1 MAVHVVGAGALGSMI
16 AARLSAAGV
25 ETRLVL
31 RAKSG
36 RWRAVDASSNRVRV
50 LVDGAP
56 HDVAAAP
63 DARDA
68 KLVLLCTKV
77 WQARDALRQ
86 AKTSAKVVALCN
98 GALSL
103 ADDATIVP
111 AVTTHGCF
119 ETQPFDVTHAG
130 PGTLWVSDEEAFKT
144 LSASE
149 TLNVVR
155 VSELEMTE
163 RLWKK
168 LAVSC
173 VLNPLTAL
181 HSCRNGDALP
191 GREDTCRAVC
201 AEIAS
206 LDDCPCTAA
215 DLEKAVYDAAAE
227 TAANYSSMYQDVAAG
242 RRTEVDA
249 LSGWVVDRG
258 NAPENARLAAIS
270 AAISISAEIA
280 LERLRDELRASAEG
294 REVLALRPIVS
305 TADADA
311 ARLRDACAPGTFGRA
326 YGAFMGRHGF
336 DADDRSP
343 VTLVDDEEL
352 AYVLLRYRQVHD
364 YWHVLFGLPP
374 SIPGELALKWFELV
388 HTGLPVAAF
397 SAVFGPVHLGGG
409 DRAFLR
415 DAIIPWALD
424 AGKRAKPLLAV
435 HYEAHWHTDLAQL
448 RADLRVVP
456 APRNLG

>member
-1 MAVHVVGAGALGSMI
+1 MAAVHVVGAGALGSMI
-16 AARLSAAGV
+16 AARLTAAGV

-36 RWRAVDASSNRVRV
+36 RWRAVDANNRVRV

-56 HDVAAAP
+56 HDVATAP

-86 AKTSAKVVALCN
+86 AKTSGKVVALCN

-119 ETQPFDVTHAG
+119 ETRPFDVTHAG
-130 PGTLWVSDEEAFKT
+130 PGTLWVSDEEAFAT

-155 VSELEMTE
+155 VSEAEMTE

-181 HSCRNGDALP
+181 HSCRNGEALP
-191 GREDTCRAVC
+191 GREETCRAVC

-206 LDDCPCTAA
+206 LDDCPCTADA
-215 DLEKAVYDAAAE
+215 LEEAIYQCVAE
-227 TAANYSSMYQDVAAG
+227 NAANYSSMYQDVAAG

-258 NAPENARLAAIS
+258 NAPESARLAA
-270 AAISISAEIA
+270 AVRA
-280 LERLRDELRASAEG
+280 L
-294 REVLALRPIVS
+294 
-305 TADADA
+305 
-311 ARLRDACAPGTFGRA
+311 
-326 YGAFMGRHGF
+326 
-336 DADDRSP
+336 
-343 VTLVDDEEL
+343 
-352 AYVLLRYRQVHD
+352 
-364 YWHVLFGLPP
+364 
-374 SIPGELALKWFELV
+374 
-388 HTGLPVAAF
+388 
-397 SAVFGPVHLGGG
+397 
-409 DRAFLR
+409 
-415 DAIIPWALD
+415 
-424 AGKRAKPLLAV
+424 
-435 HYEAHWHTDLAQL
+435 
-448 RADLRVVP
+448 
-456 APRNLG
+456 APR

>member
-1 MAVHVVGAGALGSMI
+1 MHWYEIGAALISVAARLAGVAERTQVKSMSVHVVGAGALGSMI

-36 RWRAVDASSNRVRV
+36 RWRAVDATSRVRV

-56 HDVAAAP
+56 HDVATAP

-130 PGTLWVSDEEAFKT
+130 PGTLWVSDEEAFAT

-155 VSELEMTE
+155 VSEAEMTE

-181 HSCRNGDALP
+181 HSCRNGEALP
-191 GREDTCRAVC
+191 GREETCRAVC

-206 LDDCPCTAA
+206 LDDCPCTTPN
-215 DLEKAVYDAAAE
+215 LEEAI
-227 TAANYSSMYQDVAAG
+227 YQCVA
-242 RRTEVDA
+242 
-249 LSGWVVDRG
+249 
-258 NAPENARLAAIS
+258 ENAACDSVRCSVVASSLAPCAI
-270 AAISISAEIA
+270 
-280 LERLRDELRASAEG
+280 
-294 REVLALRPIVS
+294 RPI
-305 TADADA
+305 A
-311 ARLRDACAPGTFGRA
+311 AR
-326 YGAFMGRHGF
+326 
-336 DADDRSP
+336 RSSP
-343 VTLVDDEEL
+343 NSSRRSTSTH
-352 AYVLLRYRQVHD
+352 R
-364 YWHVLFGLPP
+364 
-374 SIPGELALKWFELV
+374 SC
-388 HTGLPVAAF
+388 
-397 SAVFGPVHLGGG
+397 
-409 DRAFLR
+409 
-415 DAIIPWALD
+415 
-424 AGKRAKPLLAV
+424 
-435 HYEAHWHTDLAQL
+435 
-448 RADLRVVP
+448 
-456 APRNLG
+456 

>member
-1 MAVHVVGAGALGSMI
+1 MSVHVVGAGALGSMI
-16 AARLSAAGV
+16 AARLTAAGV

-36 RWRAVDASSNRVRV
+36 RWRAVDASNRVRV

-56 HDVAAAP
+56 HDVATAP

-77 WQARDALRQ
+77 WQARDALRE
-86 AKTSAKVVALCN
+86 AKTNGKVVALCN

-155 VSELEMTE
+155 VSEAEMTE

-181 HSCRNGDALP
+181 HSCRNGEALP
-191 GREDTCRAVC
+191 GREETCRAVC

-206 LDDCPCTAA
+206 LDDCPCTADA
-215 DLEKAVYDAAAE
+215 LEEAIYQCVAE
-227 TAANYSSMYQDVAAG
+227 NAANYSSMYQDVAAG

-258 NAPENARLAAIS
+258 NAPESARLAA
-270 AAISISAEIA
+270 AVRA
-280 LERLRDELRASAEG
+280 L
-294 REVLALRPIVS
+294 
-305 TADADA
+305 
-311 ARLRDACAPGTFGRA
+311 
-326 YGAFMGRHGF
+326 
-336 DADDRSP
+336 
-343 VTLVDDEEL
+343 
-352 AYVLLRYRQVHD
+352 
-364 YWHVLFGLPP
+364 
-374 SIPGELALKWFELV
+374 
-388 HTGLPVAAF
+388 
-397 SAVFGPVHLGGG
+397 
-409 DRAFLR
+409 
-415 DAIIPWALD
+415 
-424 AGKRAKPLLAV
+424 
-435 HYEAHWHTDLAQL
+435 
-448 RADLRVVP
+448 
-456 APRNLG
+456 APR

>member
-1 MAVHVVGAGALGSMI
+1 MSVHVVGAGALGSMI

-31 RAKSG
+31 RAKSS
-36 RWRAVDASSNRVRV
+36 RWRAVDASNRVRV

-56 HDVAAAP
+56 HDVTAAP

-77 WQARDALRQ
+77 WQARDALRE
-86 AKTSAKVVALCN
+86 AKTNGKVIALCN

-149 TLNVVR
+149 ALNVVR
-155 VSELEMTE
+155 VSEAEMTE

-206 LDDCPCTAA
+206 LDDCPCTAP
-215 DLEKAVYDAAAE
+215 DLEEAIYECVAE
-227 TAANYSSMYQDVAAG
+227 NAANYSSMYQDVAAG

-249 LSGWVVDRG
+249 LSGWVVDRARG
-258 NAPENARLAAIS
+258 GAPESARLAA
-270 AAISISAEIA
+270 AVRA
-280 LERLRDELRASAEG
+280 L
-294 REVLALRPIVS
+294 
-305 TADADA
+305 
-311 ARLRDACAPGTFGRA
+311 
-326 YGAFMGRHGF
+326 
-336 DADDRSP
+336 
-343 VTLVDDEEL
+343 
-352 AYVLLRYRQVHD
+352 
-364 YWHVLFGLPP
+364 
-374 SIPGELALKWFELV
+374 
-388 HTGLPVAAF
+388 
-397 SAVFGPVHLGGG
+397 
-409 DRAFLR
+409 
-415 DAIIPWALD
+415 
-424 AGKRAKPLLAV
+424 
-435 HYEAHWHTDLAQL
+435 
-448 RADLRVVP
+448 
-456 APRNLG
+456 APR

>member
-1 MAVHVVGAGALGSMI
+1 MAAVHVVGAGALGSMI
-16 AARLSAAGV
+16 AARLTAAGV

-31 RAKSG
+31 RAKSS
-36 RWRAVDASSNRVRV
+36 RWRTVDASNRVRV

-86 AKTSAKVVALCN
+86 AKTSARVVALCN

-155 VSELEMTE
+155 VSEAEMTE

-181 HSCRNGDALP
+181 HSCRNGEALP

-206 LDDCPCTAA
+206 LDDCPCTADA
-215 DLEKAVYDAAAE
+215 LEEAIYQCVAE
-227 TAANYSSMYQDVAAG
+227 NAANYSSMYQDVAAG

-258 NAPENARLAAIS
+258 NAPESARLAA
-270 AAISISAEIA
+270 AVRA
-280 LERLRDELRASAEG
+280 L
-294 REVLALRPIVS
+294 
-305 TADADA
+305 
-311 ARLRDACAPGTFGRA
+311 
-326 YGAFMGRHGF
+326 
-336 DADDRSP
+336 SP
-343 VTLVDDEEL
+343 
-352 AYVLLRYRQVHD
+352 R
-364 YWHVLFGLPP
+364 
-374 SIPGELALKWFELV
+374 
-388 HTGLPVAAF
+388 
-397 SAVFGPVHLGGG
+397 
-409 DRAFLR
+409 
-415 DAIIPWALD
+415 
-424 AGKRAKPLLAV
+424 
-435 HYEAHWHTDLAQL
+435 
-448 RADLRVVP
+448 
-456 APRNLG
+456 

>member
-1 MAVHVVGAGALGSMI
+1 MAAVHVVGAGALGSMI

-31 RAKSG
+31 RATSG
-36 RWRAVDASSNRVRV
+36 RWRAVDANNRVRV

-77 WQARDALRQ
+77 WQARDALRE
-86 AKTSAKVVALCN
+86 AKTSARVVALCN

-155 VSELEMTE
+155 VSEAEMTE

-181 HSCRNGDALP
+181 HSCRNGEALP

-206 LDDCPCTAA
+206 LDDCPCAAA

-258 NAPENARLAAIS
+258 NAPESARLAA
-270 AAISISAEIA
+270 AVRA
-280 LERLRDELRASAEG
+280 L
-294 REVLALRPIVS
+294 
-305 TADADA
+305 
-311 ARLRDACAPGTFGRA
+311 
-326 YGAFMGRHGF
+326 
-336 DADDRSP
+336 
-343 VTLVDDEEL
+343 
-352 AYVLLRYRQVHD
+352 
-364 YWHVLFGLPP
+364 
-374 SIPGELALKWFELV
+374 
-388 HTGLPVAAF
+388 
-397 SAVFGPVHLGGG
+397 
-409 DRAFLR
+409 
-415 DAIIPWALD
+415 
-424 AGKRAKPLLAV
+424 
-435 HYEAHWHTDLAQL
+435 
-448 RADLRVVP
+448 
-456 APRNLG
+456 APR

>member
-1 MAVHVVGAGALGSMI
+1 MFAAMIAQVRNISNKSSSQRGSLKRVAMAAVHVVGTGALGSMI
-16 AARLSAAGV
+16 AARLSTAGV

-31 RAKSG
+31 RANSS
-36 RWRAVDASSNRVRV
+36 RWRAVDASNRVRV

-68 KLVLLCTKV
+68 RLVL
-77 WQARDALRQ
+77 
-86 AKTSAKVVALCN
+86 LCN

-103 ADDATIVP
+103 VDDATIVP

-130 PGTLWVSDEEAFKT
+130 PGTLWVADEEAFAT

-155 VSELEMTE
+155 VSEAEMTE

-181 HSCRNGDALP
+181 HSCRNGEALP
-191 GREDTCRAVC
+191 DREATCRAVC

-206 LDDCPCTAA
+206 LDDCPCTADA
-215 DLEKAVYDAAAE
+215 LEEAIYQCVAE
-227 TAANYSSMYQDVAAG
+227 NAANYSSMYQDVAAG

-258 NAPENARLAAIS
+258 NAPESARLAA
-270 AAISISAEIA
+270 AVRA
-280 LERLRDELRASAEG
+280 L
-294 REVLALRPIVS
+294 
-305 TADADA
+305 
-311 ARLRDACAPGTFGRA
+311 
-326 YGAFMGRHGF
+326 
-336 DADDRSP
+336 SP
-343 VTLVDDEEL
+343 
-352 AYVLLRYRQVHD
+352 R
-364 YWHVLFGLPP
+364 
-374 SIPGELALKWFELV
+374 
-388 HTGLPVAAF
+388 
-397 SAVFGPVHLGGG
+397 
-409 DRAFLR
+409 
-415 DAIIPWALD
+415 
-424 AGKRAKPLLAV
+424 
-435 HYEAHWHTDLAQL
+435 
-448 RADLRVVP
+448 
-456 APRNLG
+456 

>member
-1 MAVHVVGAGALGSMI
+1 MAAVHVVGAGALGSMI
-16 AARLSAAGV
+16 AARLTAAGV

-36 RWRAVDASSNRVRV
+36 RWRAVDASNRVRV

-77 WQARDALRQ
+77 WQARDALRE
-86 AKTSAKVVALCN
+86 AKTNGKVIALCN

-130 PGTLWVSDEEAFKT
+130 PGTLWVADEEAFTT

-155 VSELEMTE
+155 VSEAEMTE

-181 HSCRNGDALP
+181 HSCRNGEALP
-191 GREDTCRAVC
+191 GREETCRAVC

-206 LDDCPCTAA
+206 LDDCPCTAL
-215 DLEKAVYDAAAE
+215 DLEEAIYQCVAE
-227 TAANYSSMYQDVAAG
+227 NAANYSSMYQDVAAG

-258 NAPENARLAAIS
+258 NAPESARLAA
-270 AAISISAEIA
+270 AVRA
-280 LERLRDELRASAEG
+280 L
-294 REVLALRPIVS
+294 
-305 TADADA
+305 
-311 ARLRDACAPGTFGRA
+311 
-326 YGAFMGRHGF
+326 
-336 DADDRSP
+336 SP
-343 VTLVDDEEL
+343 
-352 AYVLLRYRQVHD
+352 R
-364 YWHVLFGLPP
+364 
-374 SIPGELALKWFELV
+374 
-388 HTGLPVAAF
+388 
-397 SAVFGPVHLGGG
+397 
-409 DRAFLR
+409 
-415 DAIIPWALD
+415 
-424 AGKRAKPLLAV
+424 
-435 HYEAHWHTDLAQL
+435 
-448 RADLRVVP
+448 
-456 APRNLG
+456 

>member
-1 MAVHVVGAGALGSMI
+1 MAAVHVVGAGALGSMI

-31 RAKSG
+31 RAKSR
-36 RWRAVDASSNRVRV
+36 RWRAVDASNRVRV

-77 WQARDALRQ
+77 WQARDALRE
-86 AKTSAKVVALCN
+86 ARTSAKVVALCN

-103 ADDATIVP
+103 VDDATIVP

-130 PGTLWVSDEEAFKT
+130 PGTLWVADGEAFAT

-155 VSELEMTE
+155 VSEMEMKE

-181 HSCRNGDALP
+181 HSCRNGEALP

-206 LDDCPCTAA
+206 LDDCPCPAA
-215 DLEKAVYDAAAE
+215 DLEEAIYQCVAE
-227 TAANYSSMYQDVAAG
+227 NAANYSSMYQDVAAG

-249 LSGWVVDRG
+249 LSGWVVDRARG
-258 NAPENARLAAIS
+258 GGAPESARLAA
-270 AAISISAEIA
+270 AVRA
-280 LERLRDELRASAEG
+280 L
-294 REVLALRPIVS
+294 
-305 TADADA
+305 
-311 ARLRDACAPGTFGRA
+311 
-326 YGAFMGRHGF
+326 
-336 DADDRSP
+336 SP
-343 VTLVDDEEL
+343 
-352 AYVLLRYRQVHD
+352 R
-364 YWHVLFGLPP
+364 
-374 SIPGELALKWFELV
+374 
-388 HTGLPVAAF
+388 
-397 SAVFGPVHLGGG
+397 
-409 DRAFLR
+409 
-415 DAIIPWALD
+415 
-424 AGKRAKPLLAV
+424 
-435 HYEAHWHTDLAQL
+435 
-448 RADLRVVP
+448 
-456 APRNLG
+456 

>member
-1 MAVHVVGAGALGSMI
+1 MSVHVVGAGALGSMI

-36 RWRAVDASSNRVRV
+36 RWRAVDASNRVRV

-56 HDVAAAP
+56 HDVATAP

-119 ETQPFDVTHAG
+119 ETQPFEVTHAG

-144 LSASE
+144 LSAAE

-155 VSELEMTE
+155 VSEAEMTE

-181 HSCRNGDALP
+181 HSCRNGEALP

-258 NAPENARLAAIS
+258 NAPESARLAA
-270 AAISISAEIA
+270 AVRA
-280 LERLRDELRASAEG
+280 L
-294 REVLALRPIVS
+294 
-305 TADADA
+305 
-311 ARLRDACAPGTFGRA
+311 
-326 YGAFMGRHGF
+326 
-336 DADDRSP
+336 
-343 VTLVDDEEL
+343 
-352 AYVLLRYRQVHD
+352 
-364 YWHVLFGLPP
+364 
-374 SIPGELALKWFELV
+374 
-388 HTGLPVAAF
+388 
-397 SAVFGPVHLGGG
+397 
-409 DRAFLR
+409 
-415 DAIIPWALD
+415 
-424 AGKRAKPLLAV
+424 
-435 HYEAHWHTDLAQL
+435 
-448 RADLRVVP
+448 
-456 APRNLG
+456 APR

>member
-1 MAVHVVGAGALGSMI
+1 MAAVHVVGAGALGSMI

-31 RAKSG
+31 RAKSR

-56 HDVAAAP
+56 HDVATAP

-77 WQARDALRQ
+77 WQARDALRE
-86 AKTSAKVVALCN
+86 AKTSARVVALCN

-103 ADDATIVP
+103 VDDATIVP

-130 PGTLWVSDEEAFKT
+130 PGTLWVADDEAFRT

-155 VSELEMTE
+155 VSEVEMKE

-181 HSCRNGDALP
+181 HSCRNGEALP

-206 LDDCPCTAA
+206 LDDCPCTA
-215 DLEKAVYDAAAE
+215 DELEEAIYQCVAE
-227 TAANYSSMYQDVAAG
+227 NAANYSSMYQDIAAG

-249 LSGWVVDRG
+249 LSGWVVDRARG
-258 NAPENARLAAIS
+258 GGAPESARLAA
-270 AAISISAEIA
+270 AVRA
-280 LERLRDELRASAEG
+280 L
-294 REVLALRPIVS
+294 
-305 TADADA
+305 
-311 ARLRDACAPGTFGRA
+311 
-326 YGAFMGRHGF
+326 
-336 DADDRSP
+336 SP
-343 VTLVDDEEL
+343 
-352 AYVLLRYRQVHD
+352 H
-364 YWHVLFGLPP
+364 
-374 SIPGELALKWFELV
+374 
-388 HTGLPVAAF
+388 
-397 SAVFGPVHLGGG
+397 
-409 DRAFLR
+409 
-415 DAIIPWALD
+415 
-424 AGKRAKPLLAV
+424 
-435 HYEAHWHTDLAQL
+435 
-448 RADLRVVP
+448 
-456 APRNLG
+456 

>member
-1 MAVHVVGAGALGSMI
+1 MHVVGAGALGSMI
-16 AARLSAAGV
+16 AARLTAAGV

-31 RAKSG
+31 RATSS
-36 RWRAVDASSNRVRV
+36 RWRAVDDSSNRVRV

-63 DARDA
+63 NARDA

-103 ADDATIVP
+103 VDDATIVP

-130 PGTLWVSDEEAFKT
+130 PGTLWVADDEAFAT

-149 TLNVVR
+149 ALNVVR
-155 VSELEMTE
+155 VSETEMKE

-181 HSCRNGDALP
+181 HSCRNGEALP

-206 LDDCPCTAA
+206 LDGCPSTAP
-215 DLEKAVYDAAAE
+215 DLEEAIYQCVAE
-227 TAANYSSMYQDVAAG
+227 NAANYSSMYQDVAAG

-249 LSGWVVDRG
+249 LSSWVVDRARG
-258 NAPENARLAAIS
+258 GAPESARLAA
-270 AAISISAEIA
+270 AVRA
-280 LERLRDELRASAEG
+280 LS
-294 REVLALRPIVS
+294 S
-305 TADADA
+305 
-311 ARLRDACAPGTFGRA
+311 
-326 YGAFMGRHGF
+326 
-336 DADDRSP
+336 
-343 VTLVDDEEL
+343 
-352 AYVLLRYRQVHD
+352 
-364 YWHVLFGLPP
+364 
-374 SIPGELALKWFELV
+374 
-388 HTGLPVAAF
+388 
-397 SAVFGPVHLGGG
+397 
-409 DRAFLR
+409 
-415 DAIIPWALD
+415 
-424 AGKRAKPLLAV
+424 
-435 HYEAHWHTDLAQL
+435 
-448 RADLRVVP
+448 
-456 APRNLG
+456 

>member
-1 MAVHVVGAGALGSMI
+1 MSVHVVGAGALGSMI

-36 RWRAVDASSNRVRV
+36 RWRAVDASNRVRV

-77 WQARDALRQ
+77 WQARDALRE

-103 ADDATIVP
+103 VDDASIVP

-130 PGTLWVSDEEAFKT
+130 AGTLWVADEEAFKT

-155 VSELEMTE
+155 VSEAEMTE

-181 HSCRNGDALP
+181 HSCRNGEALP
-191 GREDTCRAVC
+191 GREETCRAVC

-206 LDDCPCTAA
+206 LDGCPSTAA
-215 DLEKAVYDAAAE
+215 DLEEAVYQCVAE
-227 TAANYSSMYQDVAAG
+227 NAANYSSMYQDIAAG

-258 NAPENARLAAIS
+258 NAPESARLAA
-270 AAISISAEIA
+270 AVRA
-280 LERLRDELRASAEG
+280 LS
-294 REVLALRPIVS
+294 P
-305 TADADA
+305 
-311 ARLRDACAPGTFGRA
+311 
-326 YGAFMGRHGF
+326 
-336 DADDRSP
+336 DR
-343 VTLVDDEEL
+343 
-352 AYVLLRYRQVHD
+352 
-364 YWHVLFGLPP
+364 
-374 SIPGELALKWFELV
+374 
-388 HTGLPVAAF
+388 
-397 SAVFGPVHLGGG
+397 
-409 DRAFLR
+409 
-415 DAIIPWALD
+415 
-424 AGKRAKPLLAV
+424 
-435 HYEAHWHTDLAQL
+435 
-448 RADLRVVP
+448 
-456 APRNLG
+456 

>member
-1 MAVHVVGAGALGSMI
+1 MSVHVVGAGALGSMI

-36 RWRAVDASSNRVRV
+36 RRRAVDATSRVRV

-56 HDVAAAP
+56 HDVAAAS

-144 LSASE
+144 LSAAE

-155 VSELEMTE
+155 VSEAEMTE

-181 HSCRNGDALP
+181 HSCRNGEALP
-191 GREDTCRAVC
+191 GRAFATLEGIGLSSDPDYAILKECFPYLAFRLLSDDSPRA
-201 AEIAS
+201 
-206 LDDCPCTAA
+206 
-215 DLEKAVYDAAAE
+215 
-227 TAANYSSMYQDVAAG
+227 
-242 RRTEVDA
+242 
-249 LSGWVVDRG
+249 RG
-258 NAPENARLAAIS
+258 APRLH
-270 AAISISAEIA
+270 
-280 LERLRDELRASAEG
+280 G
-294 REVLALRPIVS
+294 
-305 TADADA
+305 A
-311 ARLRDACAPGTFGRA
+311 ARAARKSRPVRRLYLAGQPAHSSACTLL
-326 YGAFMGRHGF
+326 GA
-336 DADDRSP
+336 
-343 VTLVDDEEL
+343 
-352 AYVLLRYRQVHD
+352 
-364 YWHVLFGLPP
+364 
-374 SIPGELALKWFELV
+374 
-388 HTGLPVAAF
+388 
-397 SAVFGPVHLGGG
+397 
-409 DRAFLR
+409 
-415 DAIIPWALD
+415 
-424 AGKRAKPLLAV
+424 
-435 HYEAHWHTDLAQL
+435 
-448 RADLRVVP
+448 
-456 APRNLG
+456 